1 MRILLYPAI
10 IVPVVI
16 VLAGVVLL
24 GPTQQSEVDRYIGEV
39 RAGTMKYRDPAV
51 ALADGYQSTEICIAR
66 EGIHFIKPGF
76 TRLTSL
82 EVGEFTPEFLI
93 YAPSEDGDGKLRLVG
108 VEYYSVALANTEVG
122 PAPWFED
129 NPPPLGWNRPPP
141 VLYLDQTFEGPLKGH
156 TPGDPWHYEL
166 HAYVW
171 DENSDGVFNRY
182 NPNIVCPDPVSPD
195 HEEELNEDHMEK
207 DMDKGEMA
215 GGN

>member
-10 IVPVVI
+10 IVPMVI

-39 RAGTMKYRDPAV
+39 RAGTTTTTTTMMKYRDPAV

-93 YAPSEDGDGKLRLVG
+93 YAPSEDGELRLVG

-129 NPPPLGWNRPPP
+129 NPPLLGWNRPPP
-141 VLYLDQTFEGPLKGH
+141 VLYLDQTFLGPL
-156 TPGDPWHYEL
+156 
-166 HAYVW
+166 
-171 DENSDGVFNRY
+171 
-182 NPNIVCPDPVSPD
+182 
-195 HEEELNEDHMEK
+195 
-207 DMDKGEMA
+207 
-215 GGN
+215 